1 MLYVYSISDQT
12 VAAAGPIEFTTLGLV
27 KNKNIIQKTNT
38 TLQFNCPGIYLVSF
52 DATASAA
59 GEVQLYLNGEEVPG
73 ALAEGTSLAFTVL
86 IQVNPN
92 CCAVTNN
99 LPARIQ
105 VINDGAAALTLTNV
119 ALTIIKVG

>member
-27 KNKNIIQKTNT
+27 KNKNIIRKTNT

-52 DATASAA
+52 NATASAA

-73 ALAEGTSLAFTVL
+73 ALAEGTSLAFTAL
-86 IQVNPN
+86 IRINPN
-92 CCAVTNN
+92 CCAITDN
-99 LPARIQ
+99 LPATLQ
-105 VINDGAAALTLTNV
+105 VLNEGAAALTVTNA
-119 ALTIIKVG
+119 ALTIVKVG

>member
-27 KNKNIIQKTNT
+27 RNRNVIQKTNT
-38 TLQFNCPGIYLVSF
+38 TIQFNCPGTYQVSF
-52 DATASAA
+52 NATASAA

-73 ALAEGTSLAFTVL
+73 ALAEGTSLAFTAL
-86 IQVNPN
+86 IRINPN
-92 CCAVTNN
+92 CCAITDN
-99 LPARIQ
+99 LPATLQ
-105 VINDGAAALTLTNV
+105 VLNEGTAALTLTNT

>member
-38 TLQFNCPGIYLVSF
+38 TLQFNCPGTYQVSF
-52 DATASAA
+52 NATASAA

-73 ALAEGTSLAFTVL
+73 ALAEGTSLAFTAL
-86 IQVNPN
+86 IRINPN
-92 CCAVTNN
+92 C
-99 LPARIQ
+99 
-105 VINDGAAALTLTNV
+105 
-119 ALTIIKVG
+119 